1 MDGPFLEALAELQD
15 YEVFGSFAVVEGLVR
30 LERIAKAALA
40 AHVTSDELRAAAQRV
55 MDRHWS
61 NTGSSPAF
69 LERRRAEVLLR
80 LDTMLDH
87 LEWEEQRNQSDQSHS
102 LN

>member
-1 MDGPFLEALAELQD
+1 MDGPFLEALTELQD

-40 AHVTSDELRAAAQRV
+40 AHVTSDELRAAARHV
-55 MDRHWS
+55 MDRYW
-61 NTGSSPAF
+61 NDTGSSPAF